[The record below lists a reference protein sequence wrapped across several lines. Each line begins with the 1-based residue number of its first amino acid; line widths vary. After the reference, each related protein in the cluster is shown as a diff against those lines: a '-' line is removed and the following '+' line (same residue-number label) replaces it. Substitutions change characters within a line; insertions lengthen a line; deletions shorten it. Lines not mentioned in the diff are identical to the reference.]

1 MIRFQRVGRKNDPS
15 FRIAVLPK
23 TAGPKAGKYVDLVG
37 TYNPRTKEATVKAD
51 SIKEWIA
58 KGAQVSPT
66 VMNLLINKGVLTGK
80 KVNVLPLKTPI
91 KKEVPAE
98 EAAPAPKAE
107 VAEEAPVEAAP
118 AETVEEAPAP
128 EVVEEVAAEPV
139 AEEAKEEEVVAA

>member
-51 SIKEWIA
+51 AIKEWIA

-66 VMNLLINKGVLTGK
+66 VMNLLINKGVLEGK

-107 VAEEAPVEAAP
+107 VAEEAPV

-128 EVVEEVAAEPV
+128 EVAEEASAEAV

>member
-37 TYNPRTKEATVKAD
+37 TYNPRTKEATIKAD

-66 VMNLLINKGVLTGK
+66 VMNLLINKGVIEGK

-98 EAAPAPKAE
+98 EVAPAPKVE
-107 VAEEAPVEAAP
+107 VAEEAPV

-128 EVVEEVAAEPV
+128 EVAEEVAAEPTT
-139 AEEAKEEEVVAA
+139 EEAKEEEVVAA

>member
-1 MIRFQRVGRKNDPS
+1 MLMIRFQRVGRKNDPS

-37 TYNPRTKEATVKAD
+37 TYNPRTKEATIKAD

-66 VMNLLINKGVLTGK
+66 VMNLLINKGVIEGK

-98 EAAPAPKAE
+98 EVAPAPKVE
-107 VAEEAPVEAAP
+107 VAEEAPV

-128 EVVEEVAAEPV
+128 EVAEEVAAEPTT
-139 AEEAKEEEVVAA
+139 EEAKEEEVVAA